1 MFWPFVSEFYQIGGA
16 ENPKLSINVDN
27 ELLLKIK
34 VSKAQLLP
42 LISTDDAVSGW

>member
-1 MFWPFVSEFYQIGGA
+1 MFWPFVSEFYQTGRA